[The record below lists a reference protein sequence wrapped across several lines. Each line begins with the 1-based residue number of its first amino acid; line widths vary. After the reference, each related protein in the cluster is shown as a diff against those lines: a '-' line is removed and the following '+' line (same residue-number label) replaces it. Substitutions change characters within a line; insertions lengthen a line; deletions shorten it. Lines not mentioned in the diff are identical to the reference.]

1 MGIVRAYRGRG
12 LGTRLINATLEAAFG
27 AGFVRVELDVHA
39 DNARAIS
46 LYERVGFVREGI
58 VRDAVYVD
66 GEYRDAIT
74 MALIRRLKV

>member
-1 MGIVRAYRGRG
+1 
-12 LGTRLINATLEAAFG
+12 
-27 AGFVRVELDVHA
+27 VHA

-58 VRDAVYVD
+58 VRDAVCVD